1 MVATNN
7 GPGHNWLLEVSDVG
21 RSPMAR
27 RGGSIG
33 RTSKAKAKPKVTP
46 TRAPNRP
53 SARASAPSRAQAS
66 RAAPGAKRSVKRKAE
81 EANLGADHWHD
92 FDENCESEATEESWD
107 PTGCEAEDVSDAE
120 SEEMADPSRSRHGP
134 SEADRVYAELIRNG
148 ATPAIVG
155 KQRKVGKEQPEME
168 LFTPA
173 AAVKAGLISDPAEG
187 RRHRQSF
194 GFPFGNLFR
203 F

>member
-1 MVATNN
+1 
-7 GPGHNWLLEVSDVG
+7 
-21 RSPMAR
+21 MAP

-33 RTSKAKAKPKVTP
+33 RTSKAKAKPKVAP
-46 TRAPNRP
+46 TRAPKRP
-53 SARASAPSRAQAS
+53 SARASASSRAQAS
-66 RAAPGAKRSVKRKAE
+66 RAAPGAKRGSVKRKAE
-81 EANLGADHWHD
+81 EANLGADHWYD
-92 FDENCESEATEESWD
+92 LDENCESEATEESWD
-107 PTGCEAEDVSDAE
+107 PTGCDAEDVSDAE
-120 SEEMADPSRSRHGP
+120 SEEMADPCRSRHGPHGP

-173 AAVKAGLISDPAEG
+173 AAVKAGLIPDPAEG

-194 GFPFGNLFR
+194 GFPFGHLFS